1 MFALLTPS
9 WGQDCDENML
19 MFDCDGQYF
28 CNNEPGFGFDCYV
41 YNEYC
46 EDFNGDG
53 ITDAWV
59 GDGWCDDGEWDYDFQ
74 CLEYSF
80 DCGDCG
86 DEYTDYNGY
95 CNYLPQ
101 EFIFMHEGETRQYIL
116 YIPESLPANAPL
128 IFLMHGFTGSAIEM
142 YNYHHNRHNQNYIRH
157 IENRNPI
164 LHHHTNHHQPMHR

>member
-1 MFALLTPS
+1 
-9 WGQDCDENML
+9 

-59 GDGWCDDGEWDYDFQ
+59 GDGWCDDGEWGYDFQ
-74 CLEYSF
+74 CAEYSF

-86 DEYTDYNGY
+86 DVYTDYYGIITSKCTAN
-95 CNYLPQ
+95 
-101 EFIFMHEGETRQYIL
+101 IF
-116 YIPESLPANAPL
+116 NAW
-128 IFLMHGFTGSAIEM
+128 IYRFSSW
-142 YNYHHNRHNQNYIRH
+142 NV
-157 IENRNPI
+157 
-164 LHHHTNHHQPMHR
+164 